1 MTDAPRPIRTRPR
14 WPWIV
19 GALAVL
25 VVLVVVF
32 ALTAPRGGD
41 DRALPATNTPAPTAT
56 RTDAPGAVVSG
67 CIGGRERDAAMLVA
81 AQKAAPH
88 TADGA
93 ASFAAAFV
101 RWLYQYPTPPA
112 SDVQTVAQRIYSAEA
127 DSQKVIDY
135 LGGSPNLSGGLVP
148 DKQAFYVST
157 VPGVYYV
164 ESATPNKVSVS
175 VGGGL
180 VTDGA
185 LSATLRESVTV
196 TAQWENGAWHVV
208 ESKGTRTTQDLFA
221 IGTAFS
227 GGC

>member
-1 MTDAPRPIRTRPR
+1 MTDAPRPVRTRPR

-19 GALAVL
+19 GALALL
-25 VVLVVVF
+25 VILVVVF

-41 DRALPATNTPAPTAT
+41 DRAVPATTAPTPT
-56 RTDAPGAVVSG
+56 EISTDAPGAAVSG

-88 TADGA
+88 TENGA

-112 SDVQTVAQRIYSAEA
+112 SDVQAVTQRIYSADA
-127 DSQKVIDY
+127 DPKKVIDF
-135 LGGSPNLSGGLVP
+135 LAGSPNLSGGLVP
-148 DKQAFYVST
+148 DSQPFYVST
-157 VPGVYYV
+157 VPGVYYI
-164 ESATPNKVSVS
+164 ESAEPNKVSVS

-185 LSATLRESVTV
+185 LSATLRESITV
-196 TAQWENGAWHVV
+196 TAQWEHGAWHVV

>member
-1 MTDAPRPIRTRPR
+1 MTDTPRPVRTRPR

-19 GALAVL
+19 GALALL

-32 ALTAPRGGD
+32 ALTAARGGD
-41 DRALPATNTPAPTAT
+41 DRAVPATTPPTPT
-56 RTDAPGAVVSG
+56 STSTDEPGAAVSG

-88 TADGA
+88 SANGA

-112 SDVQTVAQRIYSAEA
+112 SDVQTVAKRIYSTGA
-127 DSQKVIDY
+127 DSKKVIDY
-135 LGGSPNLSGGLVP
+135 LAGSPNLSGGLVP
-148 DKQAFYVST
+148 DGQPFYVST
-157 VPGVYYV
+157 VPGVFYV
-164 ESATPNKVSVS
+164 ESATPDKVSVS

-196 TAQWENGAWHVV
+196 TAQWESGAWHVV